1 MPKFLKGGPNPG
13 FKKGQSGNPRGRPKA
28 IVDVAAAKVEMFT
41 PEHAAQA
48 RATLLA
54 IMNDPKAT
62 ASARF
67 SAAQFVYERVHGR
80 TAQRM
85 GVLDLAGCAGAAAH
99 RGPRRRAAPAA
110 AAPGD
115 RLSSG
120 DGWAGARQSPS
131 RVTSGAQAG
140 SPA

>member
-54 IMNDPKAT
+54 IINDPKAT

-80 TAQRM
+80 TAQQIDLRQQADLKELSDAELL
-85 GVLDLAGCAGAAAH
+85 VIATDASLDEETEGGNNAAS
-99 RGPRRRAAPAA
+99 AP
-110 AAPGD
+110 
-115 RLSSG
+115 SG
-120 DGWAGARQSPS
+120 TEKPH
-131 RVTSGAQAG
+131 
-140 SPA
+140 

>member
-80 TAQRM
+80 TAQQIDLRQQADLKDLSDAELLIIAN
-85 GVLDLAGCAGAAAH
+85 GSLDEEATSGDDT
-99 RGPRRRAAPAA
+99 A
-110 AAPGD
+110 AAP
-115 RLSSG
+115 SYTK
-120 DGWAGARQSPS
+120 QIN
-131 RVTSGAQAG
+131 
-140 SPA
+140 